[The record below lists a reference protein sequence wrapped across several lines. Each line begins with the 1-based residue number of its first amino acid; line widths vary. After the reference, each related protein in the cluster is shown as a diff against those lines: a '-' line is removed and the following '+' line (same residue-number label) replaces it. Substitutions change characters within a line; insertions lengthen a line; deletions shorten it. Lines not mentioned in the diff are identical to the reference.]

1 MAEQKQIWT
10 DHQVEIFIGNLLRTG
25 VIIAALLVIFG
36 GIIYLLRQG
45 LALPDFKTFK
55 GEPEELRHVGAI
67 IKHAFSLHG
76 RGLIQL
82 GLLVLIATPI
92 ARVVLSIFAFSR
104 QRDRL
109 YVIVTCIVL
118 AVLCYSLFGSR

>member
-1 MAEQKQIWT
+1 MTEQKQPWT
-10 DHQVEIFIGNLLRTG
+10 DHRVEIFIGNLLRAG
-25 VIIAALLVIFG
+25 VVSAAFLVVLG

-45 LALPDFKTFK
+45 LGLPEFKTFN

-92 ARVVLSIFAFSR
+92 ARVILSIFAFSR
-104 QRDRL
+104 QRDRM
-109 YVIVTCIVL
+109 YVVVTSIVL
-118 AVLCYSLFGSR
+118 LVLCYSLFGGR

>member
-1 MAEQKQIWT
+1 MTGQKQAWT
-10 DHQVEIFIGNLLRTG
+10 DHKVEVFIGNLLRAG
-25 VIIAALLVIFG
+25 VIGAALLVVLG
-36 GIIYLLRQG
+36 GIIYLLHQG
-45 LALPDFKTFK
+45 LSLPDFKTFK
-55 GEPEELRHVGAI
+55 GEPQELRHVGAI

-92 ARVVLSIFAFSR
+92 ARVALSIFAFSR

-118 AVLCYSLFGSR
+118 AVLCYSLFGGR